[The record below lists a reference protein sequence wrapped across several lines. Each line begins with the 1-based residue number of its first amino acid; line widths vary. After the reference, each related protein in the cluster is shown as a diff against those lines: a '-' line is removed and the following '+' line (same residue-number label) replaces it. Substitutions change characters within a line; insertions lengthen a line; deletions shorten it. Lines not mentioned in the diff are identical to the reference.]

1 MPILEQIKYIPY
13 PIILL
18 QAYAALPQEQRK
30 KQQVLDKIKEWSLII
45 GEDHRESFTEAA
57 ARTLDLYQS
66 ADNYLPDI
74 SIFEHPQVLAATA
87 DSPPLLQ
94 FLRACGHFYKNTGGL
109 PQPTQL
115 PDMHT
120 STKIYL

>member
-1 MPILEQIKYIPY
+1 LPILEQIKYIPY

-18 QAYAALPQEQRK
+18 QAYAALPQDLRK

-57 ARTLDLYQS
+57 GRTLDLYQS

-74 SIFEHPQVLAATA
+74 SIF
-87 DSPPLLQ
+87 
-94 FLRACGHFYKNTGGL
+94 
-109 PQPTQL
+109 
-115 PDMHT
+115 
-120 STKIYL
+120 

>member
-1 MPILEQIKYIPY
+1 LEQIKYIPY

-18 QAYAALPQEQRK
+18 QAYAALPQDLRK

-57 ARTLDLYQS
+57 GRTLDLYQS

-74 SIFEHPQVLAATA
+74 SIF
-87 DSPPLLQ
+87 
-94 FLRACGHFYKNTGGL
+94 
-109 PQPTQL
+109 
-115 PDMHT
+115 
-120 STKIYL
+120 